1 MTYAWR
7 SFAMVSA
14 LALAACGSNTERKAD
29 NAVDAAQNAIANTA
43 DATGNVLE
51 NAGQALMPT
60 PSPQEFVNRAARS
73 DAFEIAAAELAAKN
87 ASSAAVKDFARMMVD
102 AHNQST
108 AAIKKAAAAATPAVT
123 PDAALTSDQQEDLA
137 ELRALTGERFD
148 KEYIDGQ
155 VDAHEDALDLM
166 KKYAADGEA
175 ASLKNAARELVP
187 VIEKHLAR
195 ARELDKD

>member
-175 ASLKNAARELVP
+175 ASLKNAARDLVP

>member
-14 LALAACGSNTERKAD
+14 LALAACGSNTERKTD
-29 NAVDAAQNAIANTA
+29 NAVDAAQNAIENTA
-43 DATGNVLE
+43 EATGNVLE

-60 PSPQEFVNRAARS
+60 PAPQEFVNRAARS
-73 DAFEIAAAELAAKN
+73 DAFEIAAAQLAAKN
-87 ASSAAVKDFARMMVD
+87 ASSAAVKDFARMMAD

-123 PDAALTSDQQEDLA
+123 PDATLTSDQQEDLA

-175 ASLKNAARELVP
+175 APLKNAARDLVP

>member
-1 MTYAWR
+1 
-7 SFAMVSA
+7 MVSA